1 MDENGNYLPASDQTL
16 SQADLISNKAIEII
30 EQLDRV
36 LNSEG
41 LNLSDED
48 VIVKAIRQKVI
59 IDRINETKKEG
70 KYTGIEALVL
80 HDFKNTA
87 LKIEEIKNKI
97 ESLTKMPNNEKQ
109 IAIEQEKMQPLVK
122 KYNQI
127 LSGENSSEYFTKTL
141 FALSTNV
148 NKYFGT
154 LDLDSYTQAVHGKT
168 FAELP
173 DTNGAV
179 SKESVTQE

>member
-16 SQADLISNKAIEII
+16 SQADLFSNKAIEIV

-41 LNLSDED
+41 LNLSDDD
-48 VIVKAIRQKVI
+48 VIVKAIRQQVI
-59 IDRINETKKEG
+59 IDKINETKKEG

-97 ESLTKMPNNEKQ
+97 ESLKKMPNNEKQ
-109 IAIEQEKMQPLVK
+109 IAIEQEKMQPLIEK
-122 KYNQI
+122 RNRI

-154 LDLDSYTQAVHGKT
+154 LDIDSYTQAAHGKT

-173 DTNGAV
+173 DTGGAV